1 VKGWRIKLI
10 SLIIVYFAGF
20 ATAIYFLAPAPEHQ
34 TNQPIR
40 KGCVYSSLRSDEI
53 VQSFNKGMHQ
63 CIDFSKDAA
72 WRMGKYLKQ
81 KLEEKE
87 LQRDN

>member
-1 VKGWRIKLI
+1 MKGWRIKFI
-10 SLIIVYFAGF
+10 SLLIVYFAGF
-20 ATAIYFLAPAPEHQ
+20 ATAIYFLAPAPEHRSY
-34 TNQPIR
+34 QPIR
-40 KGCVYSSLRSDEI
+40 KGHVYSSLRSDGV

-63 CIDFSKDAA
+63 CVDFSKDTA

-87 LQRDN
+87 LRGDS